1 MRKFKTVL
9 MLATVLVLM
18 PAVMS
23 CGDDEAPGA
32 DHEVKV
38 RRADY
43 FLENLEVQVGETVR
57 WVNILPRSAENVRTV
72 TSGLVDSTETH
83 GLLFDATLEGF
94 ESGEAFGQSF
104 TYRFEERGVW
114 HYFTRNPPDE
124 RFTGMV
130 VVR

>member
-1 MRKFKTVL
+1 MEKIRTVL
-9 MLATVLVLM
+9 MLATALVLI

-38 RRADY
+38 QRAA
-43 FLENLEVQVGETVR
+43 FFPSTVELQVGESVR
-57 WVNILPRSAENVRTV
+57 WVNILSKSPENLRTV

-83 GLLFDATLEGF
+83 GLLFDVTLEGY
-94 ESGEAFGQSF
+94 ESGEAFGQNY
-104 TYRFEERGVW
+104 THKFEDRGVW
-114 HYFTRNPPDE
+114 HYFTRNPQNDQ
-124 RFTGMV
+124 FTGMV